1 MGNID
6 HYEMMLKSL
15 AIIIELSDKL
25 RKIMFIRS
33 YLKMEMDKSHWK
45 VLQYFWNINVN
56 VDVPNDFVHETLQ

>member
-45 VLQYFWNINVN
+45 VLQYF
-56 VDVPNDFVHETLQ
+56 